1 MPGISHQRLLVQAD
15 VPQNRALAAF
25 SAGVEIGHQLVVL
38 PLFGAL
44 AFARRK
50 MRGSS
55 HTPLLR
61 YGSAVISCCG
71 AYYLV
76 VALHEQFFTR

>member
-1 MPGISHQRLLVQAD
+1 MPGISHQRLLAQAD

-50 MRGSS
+50 LRGTS
-55 HTPLLR
+55 HAPPPPLRLGGYLMLR
-61 YGSAVISCCG
+61 CH
-71 AYYLV
+71 YLV